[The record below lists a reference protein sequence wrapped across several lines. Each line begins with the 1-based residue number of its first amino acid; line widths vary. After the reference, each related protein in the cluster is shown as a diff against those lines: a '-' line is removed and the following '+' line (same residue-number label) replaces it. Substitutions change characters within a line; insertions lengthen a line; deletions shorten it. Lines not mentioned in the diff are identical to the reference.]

1 MFRKRDE
8 DQKANASMSQDPKTS
23 AHEEAKE
30 EHYSFL
36 QETFKDEQMT
46 GRKLTNIICQTAG
59 KGLIFGLAACLA
71 FYALRPWA
79 ETIFTEKNRT
89 VSIPEDEEPD
99 EGENVSQEEVTEEP
113 KMEAAIE
120 YPELTIED
128 YREMNRALYQVAVQA
143 GKSVVEVGAVKDT
156 ENWENS
162 LYDDVNSV
170 SGMIVWENPLEV
182 LILAPARIL
191 SDAKSLNVTFAD
203 GAKYPASLKKQ
214 DKNVGMAVFSVEK
227 KNLSNSTESQIQ
239 TATLG
244 NSNIIGKGDP
254 VIVLGK
260 QFGYAGGTGYGII
273 SSLKNRIA
281 VADGEY
287 RLLTTD
293 IAAAPGGSGVLFN
306 MSGEVI
312 GIVDQKI
319 TDNESMNL
327 VTAYAV
333 SDLKQYIEQ
342 LSNGKS
348 IPYIG
353 IKGVDV
359 PDSVAETDGIPEGIY
374 VKEVEADSPAMKAGI
389 QSGDVI
395 VELNKNQISTV
406 SGYGKRLMECE
417 VGQQIKVKGKRQG
430 ASGYV
435 DVEFTVTV
443 GSKE

>member
-1 MFRKRDE
+1 MMG
-8 DQKANASMSQDPKTS
+8 Q
-23 AHEEAKE
+23 
-30 EHYSFL
+30 
-36 QETFKDEQMT
+36 
-46 GRKLTNIICQTAG
+46 I
-59 KGLIFGLAACLA
+59 
-71 FYALRPWA
+71 
-79 ETIFTEKNRT
+79 
-89 VSIPEDEEPD
+89 
-99 EGENVSQEEVTEEP
+99 
-113 KMEAAIE
+113 
-120 YPELTIED
+120 
-128 YREMNRALYQVAVQA
+128 VA
-143 GKSVVEVGAVKDT
+143 
-156 ENWENS
+156 
-162 LYDDVNSV
+162 
-170 SGMIVWENPLEV
+170 
-182 LILAPARIL
+182 
-191 SDAKSLNVTFAD
+191 
-203 GAKYPASLKKQ
+203 
-214 DKNVGMAVFSVEK
+214 
-227 KNLSNSTESQIQ
+227 
-239 TATLG
+239 ATLG
-244 NSNIIGKGDP
+244 NSNIVGKGDP
-254 VIVLGK
+254 VIALGK

-273 SSLKNRIA
+273 SSVKNRVA

-293 IAAAPGGSGVLFN
+293 IAAAPGGSGALFN
-306 MSGEVI
+306 TNGEVI
-312 GIVDQKI
+312 GIIDQKI

-342 LSNGKS
+342 LSNGKA
-348 IPYIG
+348 IPYLG
-353 IKGVDV
+353 VKGVEV